1 MKGGPPV
8 LLEISDLHTV
18 VTGRRRQVH
27 AVNGVSLRLDQ
38 GEVLGIV
45 GESGSGK
52 TMTAMSI
59 LRLLPRGGAITSG
72 SIRFDGTDL
81 VTLPEREIRKVRG
94 DGIGVVFQDP
104 LSSLNP
110 TMSIGDQIAE
120 NVLLHRQVSR
130 AEALDR
136 AVEVLSL
143 VGLPQPRERIRE
155 FPHQFSGGMRQRAM
169 IAIALACD
177 PKLLIADEPTT
188 ALDVTIQK
196 QILALIDGLR
206 ERLGMAVILVTHD
219 LGVIAGHADRVA
231 VMYAGKIAET
241 ASTDQVFA
249 HARHP
254 YTVALFD
261 ALPERV
267 TEAGERLR
275 TIPGMPPDLSAPLAG
290 CAFAPR
296 CTNAQDTCTAS
307 DPPLS
312 GDGAHAFACFFPLDV
327 MLQSAGPGPGDE
339 ADPDHETLPDS
350 ETSRDAGAGAD
361 AETGRDIEA
370 SADAPADLA
379 SAADPASADPVPA
392 PAASPATRPVLA
404 SPPTAP
410 RPAPPGDETPMLEL
424 AGLTKDFLVLK
435 GLLRRQAG
443 RISAVADVSLSVA
456 PGSTLGIV
464 GESGCGK
471 TTVGRLIVGLEKPT
485 SGTIRFAGADLAD
498 LTGEQAAGYRRG
510 IQYMFQDSA
519 AAMDPRMRVG
529 SIIREPMRLQHQG
542 SAADQRRRVATLLD
556 EVGLPATAVDRYPH
570 EFSGGQRQRI
580 CLARALALTPRVIIA
595 DEPVSALD
603 VSVQAQVLNVLRDLQ
618 SAHGLTLIVI
628 SHDLAVIRYLADSI
642 AVMYLGKLVEH
653 GPAGQVYARPLHPYT
668 SGLIAAV
675 PVPDPRVERTRRTAG
690 VTGELASAMNP
701 PSGCRFRTRC
711 PRASDVCAQQ
721 EPPLRVLAP
730 GGHQVACHHPLNDL
744 ADGREAAPAVQ
755 APAP

>member
-1 MKGGPPV
+1 M
-8 LLEISDLHTV
+8 LLEITDLHTV

-27 AVNGVSLRLDQ
+27 AVNGVSLHLDQ

-81 VTLPEREIRKVRG
+81 VSLPEREIRKVRG

-120 NVLLHRQVSR
+120 NVLLHRPVSR

-169 IAIALACD
+169 IAIALACN

-267 TEAGERLR
+267 TQAGERLR

-296 CTNAQDTCTAS
+296 CANAQDTCTAS
-307 DPPLS
+307 DPPLAA
-312 GDGAHAFACFFPLDV
+312 DGAHAFACFFPVDV
-327 MLQSAGPGPGDE
+327 VLQSAPASPDDETGPDPVAAPVTETSPDEETSADSPATVASADGPGP
-339 ADPDHETLPDS
+339 
-350 ETSRDAGAGAD
+350 
-361 AETGRDIEA
+361 
-370 SADAPADLA
+370 
-379 SAADPASADPVPA
+379 V
-392 PAASPATRPVLA
+392 PAASPPTRPVIA
-404 SPPTAP
+404 GPPGDP
-410 RPAPPGDETPMLEL
+410 DPAPPDDETAAMLEL
-424 AGLTKDFLVLK
+424 AGLTKDFPVLK

-485 SGTIRFAGADLAD
+485 SGTIRFAGADVAD
-498 LTGEQAAGYRRG
+498 LAGEQAADYRRG

-542 SAADQRRRVATLLD
+542 SADDQRRRVATLLD

-580 CLARALALTPRVIIA
+580 CLARALALTPQVIIA

-675 PVPDPRVERTRRTAG
+675 PVPDPRVERTRRAAG

-701 PSGCRFRTRC
+701 PSGCRFHTRC

-730 GGHQVACHHPLNDL
+730 GGHQVACHHPLNAL

>member
-1 MKGGPPV
+1 
-8 LLEISDLHTV
+8 
-18 VTGRRRQVH
+18 
-27 AVNGVSLRLDQ
+27 
-38 GEVLGIV
+38 
-45 GESGSGK
+45 
-52 TMTAMSI
+52 
-59 LRLLPRGGAITSG
+59 
-72 SIRFDGTDL
+72 
-81 VTLPEREIRKVRG
+81 
-94 DGIGVVFQDP
+94 
-104 LSSLNP
+104 
-110 TMSIGDQIAE
+110 MSIGDQIAE

-267 TEAGERLR
+267 TQAGERLR
-275 TIPGMPPDLSAPLAG
+275 TIPGMPSGPVRSLKG

-296 CTNAQDTCTAS
+296 CANAQDTCTAS
-307 DPPLS
+307 DPPLAA
-312 GDGAHAFACFFPLDV
+312 DGAHAFACFFPVDV
-327 MLQSAGPGPGDE
+327 VLQSAEPGPGT
-339 ADPDHETLPDS
+339 ETRPGHRNQLGRRVRPGRQDQLGR
-350 ETSRDAGAGAD
+350 RDQRKRPRQQGQH
-361 AETGRDIEA
+361 RHPA
-370 SADAPADLA
+370 SIGTPA
-379 SAADPASADPVPA
+379 SAAGPASA
-392 PAASPATRPVLA
+392 PAASPATRQVLA
-404 SPPTAP
+404 GPPGDPDA
-410 RPAPPGDETPMLEL
+410 APPGDEAAPMLEL
-424 AGLTKDFLVLK
+424 AGLTKDFPVLK

-443 RISAVADVSLSVA
+443 RISAVADVSLNVA

-485 SGTIRFAGADLAD
+485 SGTIRFAGADIAD
-498 LTGEQAAGYRRG
+498 LAGEQAARYRRG

-542 SAADQRRRVATLLD
+542 SAGRPAAPGATLLD
-556 EVGLPATAVDRYPH
+556 EVGLPGSAVDRYPH
-570 EFSGGQRQRI
+570 EFSGGPAAAH
-580 CLARALALTPRVIIA
+580 LPGPR
-595 DEPVSALD
+595 P
-603 VSVQAQVLNVLRDLQ
+603 
-618 SAHGLTLIVI
+618 
-628 SHDLAVIRYLADSI
+628 
-642 AVMYLGKLVEH
+642 
-653 GPAGQVYARPLHPYT
+653 RPHP
-668 SGLIAAV
+668 
-675 PVPDPRVERTRRTAG
+675 R
-690 VTGELASAMNP
+690 
-701 PSGCRFRTRC
+701 
-711 PRASDVCAQQ
+711 
-721 EPPLRVLAP
+721 
-730 GGHQVACHHPLNDL
+730 GHH
-744 ADGREAAPAVQ
+744 R
-755 APAP
+755 

>member
-1 MKGGPPV
+1 M

-27 AVNGVSLRLDQ
+27 AVNGVSLHLDQ

-136 AVEVLSL
+136 AAEVLSL
-143 VGLPQPRERIRE
+143 VGLPQPKERIRE

-196 QILALIDGLR
+196 QILALIDRLR

-267 TEAGERLR
+267 TQAGERLR
-275 TIPGMPPDLSAPLAG
+275 TIPGMPPDLSAPLSRLRVRAALRERPGHLQGQRPAAVRGRRARLRLLLPRQRPAPVRRTRPGQRSRPGHRNRPGRRDQPGRPRPAG
-290 CAFAPR
+290 R
-296 CTNAQDTCTAS
+296 RGAS
-307 DPPLS
+307 PDDEPSPD
-312 GDGAHAFACFFPLDV
+312 DGP
-327 MLQSAGPGPGDE
+327 
-339 ADPDHETLPDS
+339 
-350 ETSRDAGAGAD
+350 
-361 AETGRDIEA
+361 
-370 SADAPADLA
+370 
-379 SAADPASADPVPA
+379 PVPR
-392 PAASPATRPVLA
+392 PARPAIPSPHRPATRPRRCW
-404 SPPTAP
+404 SW
-410 RPAPPGDETPMLEL
+410 PA
-424 AGLTKDFLVLK
+424 
-435 GLLRRQAG
+435 
-443 RISAVADVSLSVA
+443 
-456 PGSTLGIV
+456 
-464 GESGCGK
+464 
-471 TTVGRLIVGLEKPT
+471 
-485 SGTIRFAGADLAD
+485 
-498 LTGEQAAGYRRG
+498 
-510 IQYMFQDSA
+510 
-519 AAMDPRMRVG
+519 
-529 SIIREPMRLQHQG
+529 
-542 SAADQRRRVATLLD
+542 
-556 EVGLPATAVDRYPH
+556 
-570 EFSGGQRQRI
+570 
-580 CLARALALTPRVIIA
+580 
-595 DEPVSALD
+595 
-603 VSVQAQVLNVLRDLQ
+603 
-618 SAHGLTLIVI
+618 
-628 SHDLAVIRYLADSI
+628 
-642 AVMYLGKLVEH
+642 
-653 GPAGQVYARPLHPYT
+653 
-668 SGLIAAV
+668 
-675 PVPDPRVERTRRTAG
+675 
-690 VTGELASAMNP
+690 
-701 PSGCRFRTRC
+701 
-711 PRASDVCAQQ
+711 
-721 EPPLRVLAP
+721 
-730 GGHQVACHHPLNDL
+730 
-744 ADGREAAPAVQ
+744 
-755 APAP
+755 

>member
-1 MKGGPPV
+1 M

-27 AVNGVSLRLDQ
+27 AVNGVSLHLDQ

-136 AVEVLSL
+136 AAEVLSL
-143 VGLPQPRERIRE
+143 VGLPQPKERIRE

-196 QILALIDGLR
+196 QILALIDRLR

-267 TEAGERLR
+267 TQAGERLR
-275 TIPGMPPDLSAPLAG
+275 TIPGMPPDLSAPLTG

-296 CTNAQDTCTAS
+296 CANAQDTCRAS
-307 DPPLS
+307 DPPLA
-312 GDGAHAFACFFPLDV
+312 GDSAHAFACFFPVDV
-327 MLQSAGPGPGDE
+327 LLQSADPGRGHEAAPEIETRPDAEPGP
-339 ADPDHETLPDS
+339 
-350 ETSRDAGAGAD
+350 D
-361 AETGRDIEA
+361 AEARPDDESSPDDDAIPATQQVLTGPPGD
-370 SADAPADLA
+370 
-379 SAADPASADPVPA
+379 PA
-392 PAASPATRPVLA
+392 PA
-404 SPPTAP
+404 PPIDQAAP
-410 RPAPPGDETPMLEL
+410 LLEL
-424 AGLTKDFLVLK
+424 AGLTKDFPVLK

-443 RISAVADVSLSVA
+443 RISAVADVSLTVA

-485 SGTIRFAGADLAD
+485 SGMIRFAGADIAGLA
-498 LTGEQAAGYRRG
+498 GEKVADYRRG

-542 SAADQRRRVATLLD
+542 SAGDQRRRVATLLD
-556 EVGLPATAVDRYPH
+556 EVGLPASAVDRYPH

-580 CLARALALTPRVIIA
+580 CLARALALTPQVIIA

-653 GPAGQVYARPLHPYT
+653 GPAQQVYARPLHPYT

-675 PVPDPRVERTRRTAG
+675 PVPDPRIERTRRTAG

-711 PRASDVCAQQ
+711 PRASDVCAEQ

-730 GGHQVACHHPLNDL
+730 GGHQVACHHPLNAL
-744 ADGREAAPAVQ
+744 TDGREAAPAAQ

>member
-1 MKGGPPV
+1 M
-8 LLEISDLHTV
+8 LLEITDLHTV

-27 AVNGVSLRLDQ
+27 AVNGVSLHLDQ

-81 VTLPEREIRKVRG
+81 VSLPEREIRKVRG

-120 NVLLHRQVSR
+120 NVLLHRPVSR

-155 FPHQFSGGMRQRAM
+155 YPHQFSGGMRQRAM
-169 IAIALACD
+169 IAIALACN

-267 TEAGERLR
+267 TQAGERLR

-296 CTNAQDTCTAS
+296 CANAQDTCTAS
-307 DPPLS
+307 DPPLAA
-312 GDGAHAFACFFPLDV
+312 DGAHAFACFFPVDV
-327 MLQSAGPGPGDE
+327 VLQSAPASPDDETGPDPVAAPVTETSPDEETSADSPATVASADGPGP
-339 ADPDHETLPDS
+339 
-350 ETSRDAGAGAD
+350 
-361 AETGRDIEA
+361 
-370 SADAPADLA
+370 
-379 SAADPASADPVPA
+379 V
-392 PAASPATRPVLA
+392 PAASPPTRPVIA
-404 SPPTAP
+404 GPPGDP
-410 RPAPPGDETPMLEL
+410 DPAPPDDETAAMLEL
-424 AGLTKDFLVLK
+424 AGLTKDFPVLK

-485 SGTIRFAGADLAD
+485 SGTIRFAGADVAD
-498 LTGEQAAGYRRG
+498 LAGEQAADYRRG

-542 SAADQRRRVATLLD
+542 SADDQRRRVATLLD

-580 CLARALALTPRVIIA
+580 CLARALALTPQVIIA

-675 PVPDPRVERTRRTAG
+675 PVPDPRVERTRCAAG

-730 GGHQVACHHPLNDL
+730 GGHQVACHHPLNAL

>member
-1 MKGGPPV
+1 M
-8 LLEISDLHTV
+8 LLEITDLHTV

-27 AVNGVSLRLDQ
+27 AVNGVSLHLDQ

-81 VTLPEREIRKVRG
+81 VSLPEREIRKVRG

-120 NVLLHRQVSR
+120 NVLLHRPVSR

-267 TEAGERLR
+267 TQAGERLR

-296 CTNAQDTCTAS
+296 CANAQDTCTAS
-307 DPPLS
+307 DPPLAA
-312 GDGAHAFACFFPLDV
+312 DGAHAFACFFPVDV
-327 MLQSAGPGPGDE
+327 VLQSAPASPDDETGPDPVAAPVTETSPDEETSADSPATVASADGPGP
-339 ADPDHETLPDS
+339 
-350 ETSRDAGAGAD
+350 
-361 AETGRDIEA
+361 
-370 SADAPADLA
+370 
-379 SAADPASADPVPA
+379 V
-392 PAASPATRPVLA
+392 PAASPPTRPVIA
-404 SPPTAP
+404 GPPGDP
-410 RPAPPGDETPMLEL
+410 DPAPPDDETAAMLEL
-424 AGLTKDFLVLK
+424 AGLTKDFPVLK

-485 SGTIRFAGADLAD
+485 SGTIRFAGADVAD
-498 LTGEQAAGYRRG
+498 LAGEQAADYRRG

-542 SAADQRRRVATLLD
+542 SADDQRRRVATLLD

-580 CLARALALTPRVIIA
+580 CLARALALTPQVIIA

-675 PVPDPRVERTRRTAG
+675 PVPDPRVERTRRAAG

-730 GGHQVACHHPLNDL
+730 GGHQVACHHPLNAL
-744 ADGREAAPAVQ
+744 ADGREAAPAVH

>member
-1 MKGGPPV
+1 
-8 LLEISDLHTV
+8 
-18 VTGRRRQVH
+18 
-27 AVNGVSLRLDQ
+27 
-38 GEVLGIV
+38 
-45 GESGSGK
+45 
-52 TMTAMSI
+52 
-59 LRLLPRGGAITSG
+59 
-72 SIRFDGTDL
+72 
-81 VTLPEREIRKVRG
+81 
-94 DGIGVVFQDP
+94 
-104 LSSLNP
+104 
-110 TMSIGDQIAE
+110 MSIGAQIAE

-143 VGLPQPRERIRE
+143 VGLPQPKERIRE

-267 TEAGERLR
+267 TQAGERLR

-296 CTNAQDTCTAS
+296 CANAQDTCRAS

-312 GDGAHAFACFFPLDV
+312 ADSAHAFACFFPVDV
-327 MLQSAGPGPGDE
+327 LLQSAPADSDTGP
-339 ADPDHETLPDS
+339 DPDAKADLHA
-350 ETSRDAGAGAD
+350 ETSPTAEAVPVTETSPDGETSPDTGAGPDAGARLDG
-361 AETGRDIEA
+361 ET
-370 SADAPADLA
+370 SADAPA
-379 SAADPASADPVPA
+379 SAATPATQQGLAGPPGDPA
-392 PAASPATRPVLA
+392 PA
-404 SPPTAP
+404 PT
-410 RPAPPGDETPMLEL
+410 GDEAAPLLEL
-424 AGLTKDFLVLK
+424 AGLTKDFPVLK

-443 RISAVADVSLSVA
+443 RISAVADVNLSVT

-485 SGTIRFAGADLAD
+485 SGTIKFAGADIAD
-498 LTGEQAAGYRRG
+498 LAGEQAADYRRG

-542 SAADQRRRVATLLD
+542 SGADQRRRVATLLD
-556 EVGLPATAVDRYPH
+556 EVGLPGHRGGPLPARVLRGPAAAHLPGPGPRPHPPGHHRRRAGVGPGRVGPGPGAQRAARPAVR
-570 EFSGGQRQRI
+570 
-580 CLARALALTPRVIIA
+580 ARADP
-595 DEPVSALD
+595 D
-603 VSVQAQVLNVLRDLQ
+603 RDLPRPGRDPLPGRLHRGDVPGQ
-618 SAHGLTLIVI
+618 AGRART
-628 SHDLAVIRYLADSI
+628 
-642 AVMYLGKLVEH
+642 
-653 GPAGQVYARPLHPYT
+653 GPAGVRAAAASVHQRADRRRPGARP
-668 SGLIAAV
+668 ADRA
-675 PVPDPRVERTRRTAG
+675 DP
-690 VTGELASAMNP
+690 
-701 PSGCRFRTRC
+701 
-711 PRASDVCAQQ
+711 
-721 EPPLRVLAP
+721 
-730 GGHQVACHHPLNDL
+730 
-744 ADGREAAPAVQ
+744 ADGRRDRRTGQRDEPAVRLPVPHPL
-755 APAP
+755 PAGLRRLRGAGTTAARARSGRPSGRLPPPAERFRRRPRGCPGSSGAGP

>member
-1 MKGGPPV
+1 M

-27 AVNGVSLRLDQ
+27 AVNGVSLNLDQ

-81 VTLPEREIRKVRG
+81 VSLPEREIRKVRG

-120 NVLLHRQVSR
+120 NVLLHRQVGR

-155 FPHQFSGGMRQRAM
+155 YPHQFSGGMRQRAM

-241 ASTDQVFA
+241 SSTDQVFA

-267 TEAGERLR
+267 TQAGERLR

-296 CTNAQDTCTAS
+296 CANAQDTCTAS
-307 DPPLS
+307 DPPLA
-312 GDGAHAFACFFPLDV
+312 GAGAHAFACFFPVDV
-327 MLQSAGPGPGDE
+327 VLQSAEPN
-339 ADPDHETLPDS
+339 PDD
-350 ETSRDAGAGAD
+350 ETSPDGGTSSDGGTGQVAETSPDAQTSADSPASGAD
-361 AETGRDIEA
+361 ADG
-370 SADAPADLA
+370 PAT
-379 SAADPASADPVPA
+379 VPA
-392 PAASPATRPVLA
+392 ATPATQPVLA
-404 SPPTAP
+404 RPPGDLA
-410 RPAPPGDETPMLEL
+410 PAPPGDNAAPMLEL
-424 AGLTKDFLVLK
+424 AGLTKDFPVLK

-443 RISAVADVSLSVA
+443 RISAVADVSLNVA

-485 SGTIRFAGADLAD
+485 SGTIRFAGADVAD
-498 LTGEQAAGYRRG
+498 LTGEQAARYRRG

-529 SIIREPMRLQHQG
+529 SIIREPLRLQHQG
-542 SAADQRRRVATLLD
+542 SADDQRRRVATLLD

-580 CLARALALTPRVIIA
+580 CLARALALTPQVIIA

-618 SAHGLTLIVI
+618 AAHGLTLIVI

-675 PVPDPRVERTRRTAG
+675 PVPDPRVERTRRAAG

-711 PRASDVCAQQ
+711 SRASDVCAQQ

-730 GGHQVACHHPLNDL
+730 GGHQVACHHPLNAL
-744 ADGREAAPAVQ
+744 AATLSRRS
-755 APAP
+755 

>member
-1 MKGGPPV
+1 M
-8 LLEISDLHTV
+8 LLEITDLHTV

-27 AVNGVSLRLDQ
+27 AVNGVSLHLDQ

-81 VTLPEREIRKVRG
+81 VSLPEREIRKVRG

-120 NVLLHRQVSR
+120 NVLLHRPVSR

-267 TEAGERLR
+267 TQAGERLR

-296 CTNAQDTCTAS
+296 CANAQDTCTAS
-307 DPPLS
+307 DPPLAA
-312 GDGAHAFACFFPLDV
+312 DGAHAFACFFPVDV
-327 MLQSAGPGPGDE
+327 VLQSAPASPDDETGPDPVAAPVTETSPDEETSADSPATVASADGPGP
-339 ADPDHETLPDS
+339 
-350 ETSRDAGAGAD
+350 
-361 AETGRDIEA
+361 
-370 SADAPADLA
+370 
-379 SAADPASADPVPA
+379 V
-392 PAASPATRPVLA
+392 PAASPPTRPVIA
-404 SPPTAP
+404 GPPGDP
-410 RPAPPGDETPMLEL
+410 DPAPPDDETAAMLEL
-424 AGLTKDFLVLK
+424 AGLTKDFPVLK

-485 SGTIRFAGADLAD
+485 SGTIRFAGADVAD
-498 LTGEQAAGYRRG
+498 LAGEQAADYRRG

-542 SAADQRRRVATLLD
+542 SADDQRRRVATLLD

-580 CLARALALTPRVIIA
+580 CLARALALTPQVIIA

-675 PVPDPRVERTRRTAG
+675 PVPDPRVERTRRAAG

-730 GGHQVACHHPLNDL
+730 GGHQVACHHPLNAL

>member
-1 MKGGPPV
+1 M
-8 LLEISDLHTV
+8 LLEITDLNTV

-27 AVNGVSLRLDQ
+27 AVNRVSLRLDQ

-81 VTLPEREIRKVRG
+81 VSLPEREIRKVRG

-267 TEAGERLR
+267 TQDGERLR
-275 TIPGMPPDLSAPLAG
+275 TIPGMPPDLSAPLGG

-296 CTNAQDTCTAS
+296 CANAQDACTAS
-307 DPPLS
+307 DPPLA
-312 GDGAHAFACFFPLDV
+312 GADAHAFACFFPVDV
-327 MLQSAGPGPGDE
+327 VLQSAEPGADAQ
-339 ADPDHETLPDS
+339 ADPDAGGALVA
-350 ETSRDAGAGAD
+350 ETSPDGETSAD
-361 AETGRDIEA
+361 TRASAA
-370 SADAPADLA
+370 SADAPA
-379 SAADPASADPVPA
+379 PG
-392 PAASPATRPVLA
+392 PAASPATRQVLA
-404 SPPTAP
+404 GPPDDP
-410 RPAPPGDETPMLEL
+410 GPAPSGDEAAPMLEL
-424 AGLTKDFLVLK
+424 AGLTKDFPVLK

-485 SGTIRFAGADLAD
+485 SGTIRFAGADIAD
-498 LTGEQAAGYRRG
+498 LAGEQAARYRRG

-529 SIIREPMRLQHQG
+529 SIIREPLRLQHQG
-542 SAADQRRRVATLLD
+542 SAADQRRRVRTLLD
-556 EVGLPATAVDRYPH
+556 EVGLPGSAVDRYPH

-580 CLARALALTPRVIIA
+580 CLARALALTPQVIIA

-730 GGHQVACHHPLNDL
+730 GGHQVACHHPLNAL

>member
-1 MKGGPPV
+1 M

-27 AVNGVSLRLDQ
+27 AVNGVSLHLDQ

-120 NVLLHRQVSR
+120 NVLLHRPVSR

-143 VGLPQPRERIRE
+143 VGLPQPKERIRE

-267 TEAGERLR
+267 TQAGERLR

-296 CTNAQDTCTAS
+296 CANAQDTCTAS
-307 DPPLS
+307 DPPLG
-312 GDGAHAFACFFPLDV
+312 GDGAHAFACFFPVDV
-327 MLQSAGPGPGDE
+327 VLQSAEPAPDAEPEDEPGPGDE
-339 ADPDHETLPDS
+339 AHPDDEPGPDD
-350 ETSRDAGAGAD
+350 ETSPDDEAALVT
-361 AETGRDIEA
+361 ET
-370 SADAPADLA
+370 
-379 SAADPASADPVPA
+379 
-392 PAASPATRPVLA
+392 
-404 SPPTAP
+404 SPPSGPA
-410 RPAPPGDETPMLEL
+410 PAPPGDETAPLLEL
-424 AGLTKDFLVLK
+424 DGLTKDFPVLK
-435 GLLRRQAG
+435 GLLRRQSG
-443 RISAVADVSLSVA
+443 RISAVAGVSLNVA

-485 SGTIRFAGADLAD
+485 SGTIRFAGADIAD
-498 LTGEQAAGYRRG
+498 LAGDQAARYRRG

-542 SAADQRRRVATLLD
+542 SPADQRRRVATLLD
-556 EVGLPATAVDRYPH
+556 EVGLPPTAVDRYPH

-580 CLARALALTPRVIIA
+580 CLARALALTPQVIIA

-675 PVPDPRVERTRRTAG
+675 PVPDPQVERTRRAAG

-711 PRASDVCAQQ
+711 PRASDVCAEQ

-730 GGHQVACHHPLNDL
+730 GGHQVACHHPLNAP
-744 ADGREAAPAVQ
+744 ADGHQTAPAVQ
-755 APAP
+755 APTP

>member
-1 MKGGPPV
+1 M

-27 AVNGVSLRLDQ
+27 AVNGVSLHLDQ

-177 PKLLIADEPTT
+177 PQLLIADEPTT

-196 QILALIDGLR
+196 QILALIDRLR

-267 TEAGERLR
+267 TQAGERLR
-275 TIPGMPPDLSAPLAG
+275 TIPGLPPDLSAPLAG

-296 CTNAQDTCTAS
+296 CANAQDTCTAS
-307 DPPLS
+307 DPPLA
-312 GDGAHAFACFFPLDV
+312 GDGAHAFACFFPVDV
-327 MLQSAGPGPGDE
+327 MLQSPPAGPDAGTSPEDETTANAPSREAPASGPATAPPDSPVPSPALAGRPGD
-339 ADPDHETLPDS
+339 P
-350 ETSRDAGAGAD
+350 G
-361 AETGRDIEA
+361 
-370 SADAPADLA
+370 
-379 SAADPASADPVPA
+379 
-392 PAASPATRPVLA
+392 
-404 SPPTAP
+404 
-410 RPAPPGDETPMLEL
+410 PAPPGAPAGPILEL
-424 AGLTKDFLVLK
+424 AGLTKDFPVLK

-485 SGTIRFAGADLAD
+485 SGTIRFAGADVAGLA
-498 LTGEQAAGYRRG
+498 GEPAARYRRG

-529 SIIREPMRLQHQG
+529 SIIREPLRLQHQG
-542 SAADQRRRVATLLD
+542 SPADQRRRVATLLD

-580 CLARALALTPRVIIA
+580 CLARALALTPQVIIA

-628 SHDLAVIRYLADSI
+628 SHDLAVIRYLADST

-730 GGHQVACHHPLNDL
+730 GGHQVACHHPLNAV
-744 ADGREAAPAVQ
+744 ADGREAAPAVE

>member
-1 MKGGPPV
+1 M
-8 LLEISDLHTV
+8 
-18 VTGRRRQVH
+18 
-27 AVNGVSLRLDQ
+27 
-38 GEVLGIV
+38 LGIV

-59 LRLLPRGGAITSG
+59 LRLLPRGGAITGG

-81 VTLPEREIRKVRG
+81 VSLPEREIRKVRG

-143 VGLPQPRERIRE
+143 VGLPQPKERIRE

-267 TEAGERLR
+267 TQAGERLR

-296 CTNAQDTCTAS
+296 CANAQDTCTAS
-307 DPPLS
+307 DPPLG
-312 GDGAHAFACFFPLDV
+312 GDGAHAFACFFPVDV
-327 MLQSAGPGPGDE
+327 LLQSAEPRPDDE
-339 ADPDHETLPDS
+339 ADPDTEPDR
-350 ETSRDAGAGAD
+350 T
-361 AETGRDIEA
+361 
-370 SADAPADLA
+370 
-379 SAADPASADPVPA
+379 
-392 PAASPATRPVLA
+392 
-404 SPPTAP
+404 P
-410 RPAPPGDETPMLEL
+410 RPARPPRPSRSQRPARTPGPVRT
-424 AGLTKDFLVLK
+424 ARPAQTPP
-435 GLLRRQAG
+435 RTRPAQ
-443 RISAVADVSLSVA
+443 
-456 PGSTLGIV
+456 
-464 GESGCGK
+464 
-471 TTVGRLIVGLEKPT
+471 TTRPLCPPPT
-485 SGTIRFAGADLAD
+485 RPPSRSWPA
-498 LTGEQAAGYRRG
+498 
-510 IQYMFQDSA
+510 
-519 AAMDPRMRVG
+519 
-529 SIIREPMRLQHQG
+529 
-542 SAADQRRRVATLLD
+542 RRVIPIPHR
-556 EVGLPATAVDRYPH
+556 PATKERRCW
-570 EFSGGQRQRI
+570 SW
-580 CLARALALTPRVIIA
+580 
-595 DEPVSALD
+595 
-603 VSVQAQVLNVLRDLQ
+603 
-618 SAHGLTLIVI
+618 
-628 SHDLAVIRYLADSI
+628 
-642 AVMYLGKLVEH
+642 
-653 GPAGQVYARPLHPYT
+653 PA
-668 SGLIAAV
+668 
-675 PVPDPRVERTRRTAG
+675 
-690 VTGELASAMNP
+690 
-701 PSGCRFRTRC
+701 
-711 PRASDVCAQQ
+711 
-721 EPPLRVLAP
+721 
-730 GGHQVACHHPLNDL
+730 
-744 ADGREAAPAVQ
+744 
-755 APAP
+755 

>member
-1 MKGGPPV
+1 M
-8 LLEISDLHTV
+8 LLEITDLHTV

-27 AVNGVSLRLDQ
+27 AVNGVSLHLDQ

-72 SIRFDGTDL
+72 SIQFDGTDL
-81 VTLPEREIRKVRG
+81 VSLPEREIRKVRG

-120 NVLLHRQVSR
+120 NVLLHRPVSR
-130 AEALDR
+130 PEALDR

-155 FPHQFSGGMRQRAM
+155 YPHQFSGGMRQRAM

-267 TEAGERLR
+267 TQAGERLR

-296 CTNAQDTCTAS
+296 CANAQDTCTAS
-307 DPPLS
+307 DPPLAA
-312 GDGAHAFACFFPLDV
+312 DGAHAFACFFPVDV
-327 MLQSAGPGPGDE
+327 VLQSAPASPDNE
-339 ADPDHETLPDS
+339 AGVDAVAAPVT
-350 ETSRDAGAGAD
+350 ETSPDEETSAD
-361 AETGRDIEA
+361 SPATVA
-370 SADAPADLA
+370 SAD
-379 SAADPASADPVPA
+379 DPTPV
-392 PAASPATRPVLA
+392 PAASPATRPVIA
-404 SPPTAP
+404 GPPGDP
-410 RPAPPGDETPMLEL
+410 RPAPPDDETAPMLEL
-424 AGLTKDFLVLK
+424 AGLTKDFPVLK

-443 RISAVADVSLSVA
+443 RISAVADVSLSVT

-485 SGTIRFAGADLAD
+485 SGTIRFAGADVANLA
-498 LTGEQAAGYRRG
+498 GEQAADYRRG

-542 SAADQRRRVATLLD
+542 SADDQRRRVRTLLD

-580 CLARALALTPRVIIA
+580 CLARALALTPQVIIA

-675 PVPDPRVERTRRTAG
+675 PVPDPRVERTRRAAG

-730 GGHQVACHHPLNDL
+730 GGHQVACHHPLNAL
-744 ADGREAAPAVQ
+744 ADGREATTLSRRS
-755 APAP
+755 

>member
-1 MKGGPPV
+1 M
-8 LLEISDLHTV
+8 LLEITDLHTV

-27 AVNGVSLRLDQ
+27 AVNGVSLHLDQ

-81 VTLPEREIRKVRG
+81 VSLPEREIRKVRG

-120 NVLLHRQVSR
+120 NVLLHRPVSR

-267 TEAGERLR
+267 TQAGERLR

-296 CTNAQDTCTAS
+296 CANAQDTCTAS
-307 DPPLS
+307 DPPLAA
-312 GDGAHAFACFFPLDV
+312 DGAHAFACFFPVDV
-327 MLQSAGPGPGDE
+327 VLQSAP
-339 ADPDHETLPDS
+339 ADP
-350 ETSRDAGAGAD
+350 D
-361 AETGRDIEA
+361 AETGPDAVAAPVTETSPDEETSADSPATVA
-370 SADAPADLA
+370 SADGPAL
-379 SAADPASADPVPA
+379 VPA
-392 PAASPATRPVLA
+392 ATPATRPVMA
-404 SPPTAP
+404 GRPEIPA
-410 RPAPPGDETPMLEL
+410 PAPPDDETAPMLEL
-424 AGLTKDFLVLK
+424 AGLTKDFPVVK
-435 GLLRRQAG
+435 GLLRRQSG

-485 SGTIRFAGADLAD
+485 SGTIRFAGADVAD
-498 LTGEQAAGYRRG
+498 LAGEQAA
-510 IQYMFQDSA
+510 A
-519 AAMDPRMRVG
+519 
-529 SIIREPMRLQHQG
+529 
-542 SAADQRRRVATLLD
+542 
-556 EVGLPATAVDRYPH
+556 LPARH
-570 EFSGGQRQRI
+570 
-580 CLARALALTPRVIIA
+580 
-595 DEPVSALD
+595 PVH
-603 VSVQAQVLNVLRDLQ
+603 VP
-618 SAHGLTLIVI
+618 GLG
-628 SHDLAVIRYLADSI
+628 R
-642 AVMYLGKLVEH
+642 GH
-653 GPAGQVYARPLHPYT
+653 GPADAGRVDHP
-668 SGLIAAV
+668 
-675 PVPDPRVERTRRTAG
+675 RTDA
-690 VTGELASAMNP
+690 ASA
-701 PSGCRFRTRC
+701 SGQCR
-711 PRASDVCAQQ
+711 
-721 EPPLRVLAP
+721 
-730 GGHQVACHHPLNDL
+730 
-744 ADGREAAPAVQ
+744 
-755 APAP
+755 

>member
-1 MKGGPPV
+1 M

-27 AVNGVSLRLDQ
+27 AVNGVSLHLDQ

-136 AVEVLSL
+136 AAEVLSL
-143 VGLPQPRERIRE
+143 VGLPQPKERIRE

-196 QILALIDGLR
+196 QILALIDRLR

-267 TEAGERLR
+267 TQAGERLR
-275 TIPGMPPDLSAPLAG
+275 TIPGMPPDLSAPLTG

-296 CTNAQDTCTAS
+296 CANAQDTCRAS

-312 GDGAHAFACFFPLDV
+312 GDAAHAFACFFPVDV
-327 MLQSAGPGPGDE
+327 LLQSADPGPANDADSDAETAPDDE
-339 ADPDHETLPDS
+339 ADEDANPNDKPSPNDGTALVA
-350 ETSRDAGAGAD
+350 ETS
-361 AETGRDIEA
+361 
-370 SADAPADLA
+370 
-379 SAADPASADPVPA
+379 
-392 PAASPATRPVLA
+392 
-404 SPPTAP
+404 
-410 RPAPPGDETPMLEL
+410 
-424 AGLTKDFLVLK
+424 
-435 GLLRRQAG
+435 
-443 RISAVADVSLSVA
+443 
-456 PGSTLGIV
+456 
-464 GESGCGK
+464 
-471 TTVGRLIVGLEKPT
+471 
-485 SGTIRFAGADLAD
+485 
-498 LTGEQAAGYRRG
+498 
-510 IQYMFQDSA
+510 
-519 AAMDPRMRVG
+519 
-529 SIIREPMRLQHQG
+529 
-542 SAADQRRRVATLLD
+542 
-556 EVGLPATAVDRYPH
+556 
-570 EFSGGQRQRI
+570 
-580 CLARALALTPRVIIA
+580 
-595 DEPVSALD
+595 
-603 VSVQAQVLNVLRDLQ
+603 
-618 SAHGLTLIVI
+618 
-628 SHDLAVIRYLADSI
+628 
-642 AVMYLGKLVEH
+642 
-653 GPAGQVYARPLHPYT
+653 
-668 SGLIAAV
+668 
-675 PVPDPRVERTRRTAG
+675 
-690 VTGELASAMNP
+690 
-701 PSGCRFRTRC
+701 
-711 PRASDVCAQQ
+711 
-721 EPPLRVLAP
+721 
-730 GGHQVACHHPLNDL
+730 
-744 ADGREAAPAVQ
+744 
-755 APAP
+755 

>member
-1 MKGGPPV
+1 M

-27 AVNGVSLRLDQ
+27 AVNGVSLSLDQ

-59 LRLLPRGGAITSG
+59 LRLLPRGGAITGG

-110 TMSIGDQIAE
+110 TMSIGNQIAE

-143 VGLPQPRERIRE
+143 VGLPQPKERIRE

-261 ALPERV
+261 AQPERV
-267 TEAGERLR
+267 TQAGERLR

-296 CTNAQDTCTAS
+296 CANAQDSCTAS
-307 DPPLS
+307 DPPLVA
-312 GDGAHAFACFFPLDV
+312 DGAHAFACFFPVDV
-327 MLQSAGPGPGDE
+327 LLQSAGPGQGDE
-339 ADPDHETLPDS
+339 ADPDTETGS
-350 ETSRDAGAGAD
+350 D
-361 AETGRDIEA
+361 AETSPDEET
-370 SADAPADLA
+370 SPATPQVITEPPGD
-379 SAADPASADPVPA
+379 PA
-392 PAASPATRPVLA
+392 PA
-404 SPPTAP
+404 PPSDQA
-410 RPAPPGDETPMLEL
+410 APMLEL
-424 AGLTKDFLVLK
+424 AGLTKDFPVFK

-485 SGTIRFAGADLAD
+485 SGTIRFAGADIAD
-498 LTGEQAAGYRRG
+498 LAGEQAAGYRRG

-556 EVGLPATAVDRYPH
+556 EVGLPASAVDRYPH

-580 CLARALALTPRVIIA
+580 CLARALALTPQVIIA

-618 SAHGLTLIVI
+618 TAHGLTLIVI
-628 SHDLAVIRYLADSI
+628 SHDLAVIRYLADST

-675 PVPDPRVERTRRTAG
+675 PVPDPRIERTRRAAG
-690 VTGELASAMNP
+690 VTGELASAMHP

-730 GGHQVACHHPLNDL
+730 GGHQVACHHPLNAL

>member
-1 MKGGPPV
+1 M

-27 AVNGVSLRLDQ
+27 AVNGVSLHLDQ

-143 VGLPQPRERIRE
+143 VGLPQPKERIRE

-267 TEAGERLR
+267 TQAGERLR

-296 CTNAQDTCTAS
+296 CANAQDSCTAS

-312 GDGAHAFACFFPLDV
+312 ADGAHAFACFFPVDV
-327 MLQSAGPGPGDE
+327 LLQSAEPAQGHE
-339 ADPDHETLPDS
+339 ADPD
-350 ETSRDAGAGAD
+350 
-361 AETGRDIEA
+361 AETGPDPEPDTEPGPDAEARPDDEA
-370 SADAPADLA
+370 SPSTQQVLTRPPG
-379 SAADPASADPVPA
+379 DPA
-392 PAASPATRPVLA
+392 
-404 SPPTAP
+404 
-410 RPAPPGDETPMLEL
+410 PAPPGDEAPLLEL
-424 AGLTKDFLVLK
+424 AGLTKDFPVLK

-485 SGTIRFAGADLAD
+485 SGTIRFAGADIAGLA
-498 LTGEQAAGYRRG
+498 GEQAARYRRG

-529 SIIREPMRLQHQG
+529 SIIREPMRLQRQG

-556 EVGLPATAVDRYPH
+556 EVGLPASAVDRYPH

-580 CLARALALTPRVIIA
+580 CLARALALTPQVIIA

-675 PVPDPRVERTRRTAG
+675 PVPDPRIERTRRAAG

-730 GGHQVACHHPLNDL
+730 GGHQVACHHPLNAP
-744 ADGREAAPAVQ
+744 ADGRETAPAVQ

>member
-1 MKGGPPV
+1 M
-8 LLEISDLHTV
+8 LLEITDLHTV

-27 AVNGVSLRLDQ
+27 AVNGVSLHLDQ

-81 VTLPEREIRKVRG
+81 VSLPEREIRKVRG

-120 NVLLHRQVSR
+120 NVLLHRPVSR

-169 IAIALACD
+169 IAIALACN

-267 TEAGERLR
+267 TQAGERLR

-296 CTNAQDTCTAS
+296 CANAQDTCTAS
-307 DPPLS
+307 DPPLAA
-312 GDGAHAFACFFPLDV
+312 DGAHAFACFFPVDV
-327 MLQSAGPGPGDE
+327 VLQSAPASPDDETGPDPVAAPVTETSPDEETSADSPATVASADGPGP
-339 ADPDHETLPDS
+339 
-350 ETSRDAGAGAD
+350 
-361 AETGRDIEA
+361 
-370 SADAPADLA
+370 
-379 SAADPASADPVPA
+379 V
-392 PAASPATRPVLA
+392 PAASPPTRPVIA
-404 SPPTAP
+404 GPPGDP
-410 RPAPPGDETPMLEL
+410 DPAPPDDETAAMLEL
-424 AGLTKDFLVLK
+424 AGLTKDFPVLK

-485 SGTIRFAGADLAD
+485 SGTIRFAGADVAD
-498 LTGEQAAGYRRG
+498 LAGEQAADYRRG

-542 SAADQRRRVATLLD
+542 SADDQRRRVATLLD

-580 CLARALALTPRVIIA
+580 CLARALALTPQVIIA

-675 PVPDPRVERTRRTAG
+675 PVPDPRVERTRRAAG

-730 GGHQVACHHPLNDL
+730 GGHQVACHHPLNAL

>member
-1 MKGGPPV
+1 
-8 LLEISDLHTV
+8 
-18 VTGRRRQVH
+18 
-27 AVNGVSLRLDQ
+27 
-38 GEVLGIV
+38 
-45 GESGSGK
+45 
-52 TMTAMSI
+52 
-59 LRLLPRGGAITSG
+59 
-72 SIRFDGTDL
+72 
-81 VTLPEREIRKVRG
+81 
-94 DGIGVVFQDP
+94 
-104 LSSLNP
+104 
-110 TMSIGDQIAE
+110 MSIGDQIAE

-136 AVEVLSL
+136 AAEVLSL
-143 VGLPQPRERIRE
+143 VGLPQPKERIRE

-196 QILALIDGLR
+196 QILALIDRLR

-267 TEAGERLR
+267 TQAGERLR
-275 TIPGMPPDLSAPLAG
+275 TIPGMPPDLSAPLSGLRVRAALRERPG
-290 CAFAPR
+290 HLQGQRPAAVRGRRARLRLLLPGRRPAPVR
-296 CTNAQDTCTAS
+296 RAPARATE
-307 DPPLS
+307 
-312 GDGAHAFACFFPLDV
+312 
-327 MLQSAGPGPGDE
+327 AGPDTETGPD
-339 ADPDHETLPDS
+339 D
-350 ETSRDAGAGAD
+350 ETSPDDEPGTD
-361 AETGRDIEA
+361 TETGPDTEA
-370 SADAPADLA
+370 RPDDE
-379 SAADPASADPVPA
+379 
-392 PAASPATRPVLA
+392 ASPATQQVLA
-404 SPPTAP
+404 EPPGDPA
-410 RPAPPGDETPMLEL
+410 PAPPGDEAAPLLEL
-424 AGLTKDFLVLK
+424 AGLTKDFPVLK

-443 RISAVADVSLSVA
+443 RISAVADVNLTVA

-485 SGTIRFAGADLAD
+485 SGTIRFAGADIAD
-498 LTGEQAAGYRRG
+498 LAGEQAADYRRG

-529 SIIREPMRLQHQG
+529 SIIREPMRLQRQG

-556 EVGLPATAVDRYPH
+556 EVGLPASAVDRYPH

-580 CLARALALTPRVIIA
+580 CLARALALTPQVIIA

-653 GPAGQVYARPLHPYT
+653 GPAQQVYARPLHPYT

-675 PVPDPRVERTRRTAG
+675 PVPDPRIERTRRTAG

-711 PRASDVCAQQ
+711 PRASDVCAEQ

-730 GGHQVACHHPLNDL
+730 GGHQVACHHPLNAL

>member
-1 MKGGPPV
+1 M
-8 LLEISDLHTV
+8 LLEITDLHTV

-27 AVNGVSLRLDQ
+27 AVNGVSLHLDQ

-81 VTLPEREIRKVRG
+81 VSLPEREIRKVRG

-120 NVLLHRQVSR
+120 NVLLHRPVSR

-267 TEAGERLR
+267 TQAGERLR

-296 CTNAQDTCTAS
+296 CANAQDTCTAS
-307 DPPLS
+307 DPPLAA
-312 GDGAHAFACFFPLDV
+312 DGAHAFACFFPVDV
-327 MLQSAGPGPGDE
+327 VLQSAPASPDDETGPDPVAAPVTETSPDEETSADSPATVASADGPGP
-339 ADPDHETLPDS
+339 
-350 ETSRDAGAGAD
+350 
-361 AETGRDIEA
+361 
-370 SADAPADLA
+370 
-379 SAADPASADPVPA
+379 V
-392 PAASPATRPVLA
+392 PAASPPTRPVIA
-404 SPPTAP
+404 GPPGDP
-410 RPAPPGDETPMLEL
+410 DPAPPDDETAAMLEL
-424 AGLTKDFLVLK
+424 AGLTKDFPVLK

-485 SGTIRFAGADLAD
+485 SGTIRFAGADVAD
-498 LTGEQAAGYRRG
+498 LAGEQAADYRRG

-542 SAADQRRRVATLLD
+542 SADDQRRRVATLLD

-570 EFSGGQRQRI
+570 EFSGGPRQRI
-580 CLARALALTPRVIIA
+580 CLARALALTPQVIIA

-675 PVPDPRVERTRRTAG
+675 PVPDPRVERTRRAAG

-730 GGHQVACHHPLNDL
+730 GGHQVACHHPLNAL
-744 ADGREAAPAVQ
+744 ADGREAAPAVH

>member
-1 MKGGPPV
+1 M
-8 LLEISDLHTV
+8 LLEITDLHTV

-59 LRLLPRGGAITSG
+59 LRLLPRGGAITGG

-81 VTLPEREIRKVRG
+81 VSLPEREIRKVRG

-143 VGLPQPRERIRE
+143 VGLPQPRERVRE

-267 TEAGERLR
+267 TQVGERLR

-296 CTNAQDTCTAS
+296 CANAQDTCPAS
-307 DPPLS
+307 DPPLA
-312 GDGAHAFACFFPLDV
+312 GDGAHDFACFFPVDV
-327 MLQSAGPGPGDE
+327 VLQSAPANPDTEPSQEAEPGPDDNPGPDDE
-339 ADPDHETLPDS
+339 SSPDGEGPPHDGGAALVA
-350 ETSRDAGAGAD
+350 ETSPPG
-361 AETGRDIEA
+361 
-370 SADAPADLA
+370 
-379 SAADPASADPVPA
+379 DP
-392 PAASPATRPVLA
+392 T
-404 SPPTAP
+404 
-410 RPAPPGDETPMLEL
+410 PAPPDDETAPMLEL
-424 AGLTKDFLVLK
+424 AGLTKDFPVFK
-435 GLLRRQAG
+435 GLLRRQSG
-443 RISAVADVSLSVA
+443 RISAVADVNLSVA

-471 TTVGRLIVGLEKPT
+471 TTVGRLVVGLEKPT
-485 SGTIRFAGADLAD
+485 SGTIRFAGADVAD
-498 LTGEQAAGYRRG
+498 LAGEHAARYRRG

-529 SIIREPMRLQHQG
+529 SIIREPLRLQHQG
-542 SAADQRRRVATLLD
+542 SADDQRRRVRTLLD

-580 CLARALALTPRVIIA
+580 CLARALALTPQVIIA

-618 SAHGLTLIVI
+618 VAHGLTLIVI

-675 PVPDPRVERTRRTAG
+675 PVPDPRVERTRRAAG

-730 GGHQVACHHPLNDL
+730 GGHQVACHHPLNAL

-755 APAP
+755 APGP

>member
-1 MKGGPPV
+1 M

-27 AVNGVSLRLDQ
+27 AVNGVSLHLDQ

-143 VGLPQPRERIRE
+143 VGLPQPKERIRE

-196 QILALIDGLR
+196 QILALIDRLR

-267 TEAGERLR
+267 TQAGERLR
-275 TIPGMPPDLSAPLAG
+275 TIPGMPPDLSAPLSGLRVRAAVRERAG
-290 CAFAPR
+290 HLQGQRPAAIRGRRARLRLLLPGQRPAPVR
-296 CTNAQDTCTAS
+296 RAQPGHRSRRTRTGPDTET
-307 DPPLS
+307 
-312 GDGAHAFACFFPLDV
+312 
-327 MLQSAGPGPGDE
+327 GPD
-339 ADPDHETLPDS
+339 D
-350 ETSRDAGAGAD
+350 ETSPDDEPDTDTESGPD
-361 AETGRDIEA
+361 TEA
-370 SADAPADLA
+370 RPDDE
-379 SAADPASADPVPA
+379 
-392 PAASPATRPVLA
+392 ASPATPQVITE
-404 SPPTAP
+404 PPADP
-410 RPAPPGDETPMLEL
+410 APAPPSDEAAPLLEL
-424 AGLTKDFLVLK
+424 AGLTKDFPVLK

-443 RISAVADVSLSVA
+443 RISAVADVNLTVA

-485 SGTIRFAGADLAD
+485 SGTIKFAGADIAGLA
-498 LTGEQAAGYRRG
+498 GEQAADYRRG

-529 SIIREPMRLQHQG
+529 SIIREPMRLQRQG

-556 EVGLPATAVDRYPH
+556 EVGLPASAVDRYPH

-580 CLARALALTPRVIIA
+580 CLARALALTPQVIIA

-628 SHDLAVIRYLADSI
+628 SHDLAVIRYLADTI

-653 GPAGQVYARPLHPYT
+653 GPAQQVYARPLHPYT

-675 PVPDPRVERTRRTAG
+675 PVPDPRIERTRRTAG

-711 PRASDVCAQQ
+711 PRASDVCAEQ

-730 GGHQVACHHPLNDL
+730 GGHQVACHHPLNAL

>member
-1 MKGGPPV
+1 M

-27 AVNGVSLRLDQ
+27 AVNGVSLHLDQ

-136 AVEVLSL
+136 AAEVLSL
-143 VGLPQPRERIRE
+143 VGLPQPKERIRE

-196 QILALIDGLR
+196 QILALIDRLR

-267 TEAGERLR
+267 TQAGERLR
-275 TIPGMPPDLSAPLAG
+275 TIPGMPPDLSAPLTG

-296 CTNAQDTCTAS
+296 CANAQDTCRAS
-307 DPPLS
+307 DPPLTA
-312 GDGAHAFACFFPLDV
+312 DGEHAFACFFPVDV
-327 MLQSAGPGPGDE
+327 LLQSAEPSPANE
-339 ADPDHETLPDS
+339 ADPDTETGPDDETSQDADVRPDTETSGGDENPPDS
-350 ETSRDAGAGAD
+350 EISAD
-361 AETGRDIEA
+361 TPPSEA
-370 SADAPADLA
+370 SAGDQATVPATEPSTQQDLTGPP
-379 SAADPASADPVPA
+379 ADPA
-392 PAASPATRPVLA
+392 
-404 SPPTAP
+404 
-410 RPAPPGDETPMLEL
+410 PAPPSDESAPLLEL
-424 AGLTKDFLVLK
+424 AGLTKDFPVLK

-443 RISAVADVSLSVA
+443 RISAVADVNLTVA

-485 SGTIRFAGADLAD
+485 SGTIKFAGADIAD
-498 LTGEQAAGYRRG
+498 LAGEQAADYRRG

-529 SIIREPMRLQHQG
+529 SIIREPMRLQRQG

-556 EVGLPATAVDRYPH
+556 EVGLPASAVDRYPH

-580 CLARALALTPRVIIA
+580 CLARALALTPQVIIA

-653 GPAGQVYARPLHPYT
+653 GPAHQVYARPLHPYT

-675 PVPDPRVERTRRTAG
+675 PVPDPRIERTRRTAG

-711 PRASDVCAQQ
+711 PRASDVCAEQ

-730 GGHQVACHHPLNDL
+730 GGHQVACHHPLNAL

-755 APAP
+755 APTP